1 MKLIF
6 PKDFVWGSATA
17 SYQIEGAINED
28 CRGQTIWDTF
38 SHTPGKISDGT
49 NGDIACDHYH
59 RYKEDVALMRE
70 LQLKAYRF
78 SVAWSRILPQGRG
91 QVNQVGL
98 DFYNRLVD
106 TLLASNITPYIT
118 LYHWDLPQALQDE
131 GGWLRRGIIEDY
143 LEYADSV
150 SQSLGDRVKHWTT
163 LNEPWVFSWEGHY
176 SGEDAPGLKLGAK
189 GALATTH
196 HALLAHGQAVPLIR
210 NNVKDAQVGIVLDL
224 NDVEPATQSPEDIA
238 AAKRFEGCQNR
249 WYLDAVFRG
258 RYPEDMLEV
267 YRHELPD
274 IQRGDLESIAVP
286 IDYLGVNFYRRSV
299 MANGTDLAP
308 VNIKRISPEGSEY
321 TEMGW
326 EVSPRGFYNI
336 LKFVHENYHPKAL
349 YVTENG
355 AAFTD
360 VLHEGKVQDVRR
372 VSYLREHLAQLSQA
386 IDDGIPLKGYF
397 VWSFFDNFEWAYG
410 YSKRFGIVHVDY
422 KTQQRTIKDSGYF
435 LSEVIKEN
443 SA

>member
-17 SYQIEGAINED
+17 SYQIEGAIHED
-28 CRGQTIWDTF
+28 GRGRTIWDTF

-70 LQLKAYRF
+70 LQFKAYRF

-91 QVNQVGL
+91 QVNQAGL

-106 TLLASNITPYIT
+106 TLLASNITPYLT

-143 LEYADSV
+143 LEYADIV

-163 LNEPWVFSWEGHY
+163 FNEPWVFSWEGHY

-196 HALLAHGQAVPLIR
+196 HALLAHGQAVPVIR
-210 NNVKDAQVGIVLDL
+210 SNVKDAQVGIVLDM
-224 NDVEPATQSPEDIA
+224 NDVEPATQNPEDIA

-258 RYPEDMLEV
+258 RYPEDMLEL
-267 YRHELPD
+267 YRNELPE
-274 IQRGDLESIAVP
+274 IRPGDLEAICVP
-286 IDYLGVNFYRRSV
+286 LDYLGVNFYRRSV

-326 EVSPRGFYNI
+326 EVSPRGLYNI
-336 LKFVHENYHPKAL
+336 LKFVHDNYNPKIL

-360 VLHEGKVQDVRR
+360 VLHEGKVQDLRR

-386 IDDGIPLKGYF
+386 IEDGIPLKGYF

-443 SA
+443 SD

>member
-28 CRGQTIWDTF
+28 GRGQTIWDTF

-70 LQLKAYRF
+70 LQFKAYRF

-91 QVNQVGL
+91 QVNQAGL

-106 TLLASNITPYIT
+106 TLLASNITPYLT

-143 LEYADSV
+143 LEYADIV

-163 LNEPWVFSWEGHY
+163 FNEPWVFSWEGHY

-210 NNVKDAQVGIVLDL
+210 SNVKDAQVGIVLDM
-224 NDVEPATQSPEDIA
+224 NDVEPATQNSEDIA

-258 RYPEDMLEV
+258 RYPEDMLEL
-267 YRHELPD
+267 YRNELPE
-274 IQRGDLESIAVP
+274 IRPGDLEAICVP
-286 IDYLGVNFYRRSV
+286 LDYLGVNFYRRSV

-326 EVSPRGFYNI
+326 EVSPRGLYNI
-336 LKFVHENYHPKAL
+336 LKFVHDNYNPKIL

-360 VLHEGKVQDVRR
+360 VLHEGKVQDLRR

-386 IDDGIPLKGYF
+386 IEDGIPLKGYF

-443 SA
+443 SD